1 MSSEKLNKNSGHRE
15 RLRKRF
21 EKSGFDGFND
31 YEVLELMLTY
41 AIPRKDTKDIAKNL
55 LKRFKTL
62 QGILSADIKEL
73 IKVEGLGKHSVIF
86 LKVLSD
92 FIKFYFEH
100 QVEKAELQFTTLEQ
114 VVTYL
119 RGVIGN
125 YRNEVVKVIY
135 LNSNNNILF
144 TELLS
149 EGSLTES
156 YLNPRRIVETALKYN
171 STSVIIAHNHPDGV
185 AEPSEYDDI
194 ITKNLYE
201 ALKLVEI
208 ILQDHIIIAD
218 NSYYSYK
225 QQGGL

>member
-41 AIPRKDTKDIAKNL
+41 AIPRRDTKDIAKNL

-62 QGILSADIKEL
+62 QGILSADTKEL
-73 IKVEGLGKHSVIF
+73 IKVERLGKQSVIF

-114 VVTYL
+114 VITYL

-194 ITKNLYE
+194 ITKKLYE

-218 NSYYSYK
+218 NSYFSYK